1 MIPESADG
9 DVVATMRAHIG
20 RGHRVS
26 EILVAQQGGVAT
38 VSFNRPEALNALTP
52 GMLQT
57 AGDQLRALAQD
68 AAVRVIVLTGEGK
81 AFSAGVDLKALGK
94 ITLQGGSVGEIL
106 DAPARRLIDA
116 IEQAPQPVIAK
127 LNGHCYTG
135 ALELALACDLL
146 VMAEEAGLG
155 DTHAKFGIR
164 PSWGMTQRLALRVG
178 SQRARELSYTARTV
192 KGPEALALGIA
203 CQVVPRA
210 ELDAA
215 VAALC
220 ERISANSAGSLAAYK
235 DLYRR
240 TEGQN
245 LDAGLAYEFAREF
258 VIDDSMDRLA
268 GFLSR

>member
-1 MIPESADG
+1 M
-9 DVVATMRAHIG
+9 
-20 RGHRVS
+20 S
-26 EILVAQQGGVAT
+26 EVLVERQGAVAT

-52 GMLQT
+52 DMLRQ
-57 AGDQLRALAQD
+57 AGDALRELAAE
-68 AAVRVIVLTGEGK
+68 AAIRVIVLTGEGK

-94 ITLQGGSVGEIL
+94 VELVNGSVGEIL

-116 IEQAPQPVIAK
+116 IESAPQPVIAK

-155 DTHAKFGIR
+155 DTHAKFGLR
-164 PSWGMTQRLALRVG
+164 PSWGMSQRLARRVG
-178 SQRARELSYTARTV
+178 SQRARELSFTARTV

-203 CQVVPRA
+203 AQVVPRA
-210 ELDAA
+210 DLDEA
-215 VAALC
+215 VADLC
-220 ERISANSAGSLAAYK
+220 ERIAGNSAGSIKAYK

-240 TEGQN
+240 TEGER
-245 LDAGLAYEFAREF
+245 LDAGLAYEFAREYP
-258 VIDDSMDRLA
+258 IEDSMDRLA